1 MANPLNSMPR
11 TASRGRDLQRIAEG
25 LRSAGEI
32 FRMSQLEFL
41 AADKDP
47 GRVAALERAVDLH
60 LQQFLPGE
68 GEGWL
73 SEESADDH
81 VRLGTRRVWIVD
93 PLDGTREFAAGI
105 PEWSISIGLIEDG
118 LPVAGGVYNPATE
131 EIFLGSLENG
141 VTLNGQP
148 AGVRECK
155 RIDQAVVLAS
165 RSEVSRGEW
174 DHLQNTPFQVSPM
187 GSVAYKLAR
196 VAAGLADATWTL
208 VPKHEWDV
216 AAGVALVR
224 AGGGT
229 IITLD
234 GQLPPFNQPEP
245 LFQGLLAFAGSG
257 RRFFETDLRQ
267 HVAWS

>member
-1 MANPLNSMPR
+1 MAKSPTSK
-11 TASRGRDLQRIAEG
+11 TGTVSRDRDLQRIAEG
-25 LRSAGEI
+25 LRSTGEI
-32 FRMSQLEFL
+32 FHMSQLEFL
-41 AADKDP
+41 AAGKDP
-47 GRVAALERAVDLH
+47 GRVAALECAVDLH
-60 LQQFLPGE
+60 LQQFLPEE

-73 SEESADDH
+73 SEESADDLA
-81 VRLGTRRVWIVD
+81 RLGTRRVWIVD

-105 PEWSISIGLIEDG
+105 SEWSISIGLIEDR

-131 EIFLGSLENG
+131 EMFLGSLENG
-141 VTLNGQP
+141 ITLNGQP

-165 RSEVSRGEW
+165 RSEVNRGEW
-174 DHLQNTPFQVSPM
+174 DHLQNAPYHVTPM
-187 GSVAYKLAR
+187 GSVAYKLAH

-229 IITLD
+229 IITPD
-234 GQLPPFNQPEP
+234 GQFPSFNQPEP
-245 LFQGLLAFAGSG
+245 LFRGLLAFAGSG
-257 RRFFETDLRQ
+257 RRFFETDLQQR
-267 HVAWS
+267 VTWP